1 MNSTTTVPMQRLP
14 LPYVPEIPADF
25 LLMLKST
32 NSQQQPR

>member
-1 MNSTTTVPMQRLP
+1 MNTAVTIPVQRLP
-14 LPYVPEIPADF
+14 LPYVPEIPAVF

>member
-1 MNSTTTVPMQRLP
+1 MNSTVTIPIQRLP

-32 NSQQQPR
+32 SQQQQR